1 MDGRKEKE
9 NNVEIGKDISLNRE
23 WKWNKTVMKKFLI
36 AISVSDY
43 SQKPIDCTCW
53 SLFVTYN
60 FYIFDPPTLHEVRI
74 PPSNSKTR
82 HLRSPNYPTR
92 LFFTLADFVSGFSLV
107 NQWAP
112 HVRLPHQQ
120 GGAYMAAAQVAGR
133 WPGRRACDGGEP
145 VARRRS
151 SGDARAAQRGR
162 RDAGKPTGRLTA
174 TG

>member
-1 MDGRKEKE
+1 MTTKQRAWASKEDHLKPGSTPELLNYRKK
-9 NNVEIGKDISLNRE
+9 S
-23 WKWNKTVMKKFLI
+23 
-36 AISVSDY
+36 
-43 SQKPIDCTCW
+43 
-53 SLFVTYN
+53 
-60 FYIFDPPTLHEVRI
+60 IFNPPTLHEVRI

-107 NQWAP
+107 NRWAP
-112 HVRLPHQQ
+112 HVRPPRQQ